1 MGKTDLVEKLK
12 KFAFKEGAALFGTCC
27 VEKIK
32 NEFNFSEKDLED
44 LNYAVSIAYRL
55 SESVLNQIQDHPTK
69 LYYHHYRMVNMFLDQ
84 LALKV
89 SNILQ
94 NEGYKSLPIPASQ
107 IIDWKKQ
114 TAHLSHKKIAYMS
127 GLGWIGRNNL
137 LVTPEY
143 GAQVRLVTILT
154 DLKLPQKK
162 LLKFGCGDC
171 FDCMPVCPTGAI
183 KELPCDFDHIACY
196 NKLDEFRKKNFVG
209 QHICGICVRTCRP
222 KV

>member
-1 MGKTDLVEKLK
+1 MEDVDLVKKLK
-12 KFAFKEGAALFGTCC
+12 EFVFREKAALFGACC
-27 VEKIK
+27 IKGIK
-32 NEFNFSEKDLED
+32 NEFNFSKEELED
-44 LNYAVSIAYRL
+44 LDYAVSIAYRL
-55 SESVLNQIQDHPTK
+55 SGKVLEQIQDHPTK

-84 LALKV
+84 LALKI

-94 NEGYKSLPIPASQ
+94 TEGYKALPIPVSQ

-114 TAHLSHKKIAYMS
+114 KSHLSHKKIAYMA

-154 DLKLPQKK
+154 DLELPQKK
-162 LLKFGCGDC
+162 LLEFGCGDC
-171 FDCMPVCPTGAI
+171 FDCIPDCPAGAI
-183 KELPCDFDHIACY
+183 KENPRDFGHIACY

-209 QHICGICVRTCRP
+209 QHICGICVKSCRP